1 MFVCFVKY
9 SSAINLIYSKQLVIK
24 YSTVLDSKDSFL
36 ALVAN
41 IRLRQ
46 KYLIVTTLINNFF
59 TIYRLS

>member
-9 SSAINLIYSKQLVIK
+9 SSAINLIYSKQPVIK
-24 YSTVLDSKDSFL
+24 YCIVLDSKDSFL
-36 ALVAN
+36 ALVED

-46 KYLIVTTLINNFF
+46 KCLIVTTLINNFI